1 MLWAKNSYKSVTFTP
16 EVADQTLLAVIETE
30 LAKQPHK
37 TFSDLC
43 KEALWQFLCVPE
55 SVRPSPRTGQIE
67 EQLAELLTKW
77 AEKESSSRTPEP
89 MRLEPQET
97 PLKQVAQQSGQ
108 MLEIIAQL
116 QGQMAEME
124 RRVTA
129 TESSNMEQ
137 VQTQL
142 TKLNEKLQLLL
153 EMKVNQQHLAPEP
166 DRAPVLEPELDRP
179 TEPLPE
185 PDPLLRRLSQFLDD
199 F

>member
-1 MLWAKNSYKSVTFTP
+1 MMLWAKNSYKSVTFTP

-55 SVRPSPRTGQIE
+55 SVRPNPKPGQME
-67 EQLAELLTKW
+67 QQLAELLTKLSLMD
-77 AEKESSSRTPEP
+77 SSFPAPEP
-89 MRLEPQET
+89 IRLESLET
-97 PLKQVAQQSGQ
+97 PLRQVAQQSGQ
-108 MLEIIAQL
+108 MLDIVAQL
-116 QGQMAEME
+116 QGKFAELE

-129 TESSNMEQ
+129 AESSRTEQ

-142 TKLNEKLQLLL
+142 TKLNEKLQQLL
-153 EMKVNQQHLAPEP
+153 EMKVALPQLAPEP
-166 DRAPVLEPELDRP
+166 APAPAPAPETPSEPP
-179 TEPLPE
+179 PPS
-185 PDPLLRRLSQFLDD
+185 DPLLSRLSQFLDD